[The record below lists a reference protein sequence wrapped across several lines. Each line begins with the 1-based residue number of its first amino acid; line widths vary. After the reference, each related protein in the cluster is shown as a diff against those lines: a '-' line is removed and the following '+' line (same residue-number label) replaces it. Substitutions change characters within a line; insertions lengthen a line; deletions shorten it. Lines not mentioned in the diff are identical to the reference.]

1 MSCMSSSDTET
12 SGEDAAQTT
21 GEAAAAAWSGGDL
34 NELFGNNETNSD
46 DTTSSADSSGLDNL
60 FGTTEDAAADEADH
74 GDYNPHTEQYNERIE
89 QLHEYYPTVQRML
102 GMISGSAGIQQQLK
116 HFEITRDP
124 EIDAEQRHRLRD
136 AVEGPLLEAE
146 IRMPSEAAGR
156 VIWDLLYDE
165 YTGLSV
171 LGEVWR
177 DDDITEICVDAW
189 NSVTVERNG
198 NLEKTGI
205 TFVNA
210 EHANSVT
217 RALSQHMSDRQVS
230 PANPIVTAQLPGAR
244 VQFIWGALSADGL
257 AIAIRKFRDLLG
269 MASLLGYG
277 SLTQDMVDFL
287 RDAVHARATI
297 LVSGGTG
304 TGKTTMINALS
315 EAIPPEERVIT
326 IEDAFELQLSNNHVL
341 SLQSKTKSSSDD
353 PLEIT
358 QEDLLIASLRMRP
371 DRIIVG
377 EIREPKAAAVMLAA
391 ANTGHDGTMTTIH
404 ANSSH
409 SALNS
414 RMVGLV
420 ARADGG
426 FSETVARNEV
436 GQALNLVVQISRRH
450 GRRYVSEISVVDPS
464 TVTKT
469 EIRSETLF
477 VGEIGA
483 GQTVNFRQVGAVRAD
498 THLGIK
504 LDAVGL
510 GKRWTRT

>member
-1 MSCMSSSDTET
+1 MSGSNPET
-12 SGEDAAQTT
+12 SGANAAQTT
-21 GEAAAAAWSGGDL
+21 GDAARRADGGLSD
-34 NELFGNNETNSD
+34 LFGNAPQ
-46 DTTSSADSSGLDNL
+46 TTDEAGDRAGGGLDNL
-60 FGTTEDAAADEADH
+60 FGTGEADH
-74 GDYNPHTEQYNERIE
+74 DNNTGRDGYDLRTELYNERIE
-89 QLHEYYPTVQRML
+89 ELHEHYPTVQRML
-102 GMISGSAGIQQQLK
+102 GMISGNDSIQRQLK
-116 HFEITRDP
+116 NFEITRDP
-124 EIDAEQRHRLRD
+124 ELDAEQRHRLRD

-146 IRMPSEAAGR
+146 IRLPSEAAGR

-177 DDDITEICVDAW
+177 DDDVTEICVDAW
-189 NSVTVERNG
+189 NNVTVERNG

-205 TFVNA
+205 TFVNP

-257 AIAIRKFRDLLG
+257 AIAIRKFRGLLG
-269 MASLLGYG
+269 MSSLLNYG
-277 SLTQDMVDFL
+277 SLTQEMVEFL

-341 SLQSKTKSSSDD
+341 SLQSKPKASSDD

-358 QEDLLIASLRMRP
+358 QEDLLVASLRMRP

-404 ANSSH
+404 ANSSQ

-420 ARADGG
+420 TRADGG

-436 GQALNLVVQISRRH
+436 GQALNLVIQISRRH

-464 TVTKT
+464 TIEKT
-469 EIRSETLF
+469 EIRAEPLF
-477 VGEIGA
+477 VGHVGV

-498 THLGIK
+498 TNLGIK
-504 LDAVGL
+504 LEAVGL
-510 GKRWTRT
+510 GERWTTP